1 MGRAEETTETP
12 HASAEWPRRST
23 GGLRLFVAV
32 ELPDEAKSAL
42 DVLLSGLR
50 ELRIGG
56 LRPVRVEALHLT
68 LKFLGDVPVERAAPI
83 GDALVG
89 AARGVDASEARL
101 HGVGGFPGLDSP
113 QVLWVGLAGDLA
125 ALARL
130 HHAVEAA
137 LAPLG
142 FPPDRRPFAPHL
154 TLARLRDGVPTAQRA
169 CAGEALQRLPWAERV
184 PVPVAAISLIQSTL
198 RPQGAEYRT
207 LLRAPLPVAP
217 KDPRPG

>member
-1 MGRAEETTETP
+1 M
-12 HASAEWPRRST
+12 
-23 GGLRLFVAV
+23 AV
-32 ELPDEAKSAL
+32 ELPDEAKSPL
-42 DVLLSGLR
+42 EVLLSGLR

-56 LRPVRVEALHLT
+56 LRPVRVEALHIT
-68 LKFLGDVPVERAAPI
+68 LKFVGDVPVERVAPI

-89 AARGVDASEARL
+89 AARGVDASAARL
-101 HGVGGFPGLDSP
+101 HGVGAFPSLDSP
-113 QVLWVGLAGDLA
+113 QVLWVGLSGNLA
-125 ALARL
+125 TLARL

-154 TLARLRDGVPTAQRA
+154 TLARLRDRVPPAQRA
-169 CAGEALQRLPWAERV
+169 FVGEALRRLRWAEGV
-184 PVPVAAISLIQSTL
+184 PVPVAAISLVQSTL

-207 LLRAPLPVAP
+207 LLRAPLAVAP